1 MAKYLLT
8 PAVSLN
14 VTRDIPVYTID
25 DVALSTPIK
34 AFDVVT
40 LAEAFTLAKKNIFS
54 AHRHDY
60 YEVFWI
66 TQGSGTISI
75 DFIDYEICPATLCF
89 LSPGQVHAWAIAEP
103 IVGYL
108 LSFTGEFFLRGVQ
121 NPNELAE
128 MPLFYTLGDAPV
140 IRLNNQQAQTFG
152 NLTHKIEQE
161 YLESFLDKDAMLRCY
176 LHIFLIE
183 AKRLYSPNTT
193 THQFEAGFLLTKKL
207 LALIEIHYLTSLSVA
222 EYADLLHVTANH
234 LNETIKRTMN
244 KTAGEVIR
252 ARLLLE
258 AKRLLRFSDIAIS
271 EIAHQLNFE
280 DPSYF
285 SRFFKKYTRL
295 SPGDFRDL
303 LKSSSQV
310 KA

>member
-1 MAKYLLT
+1 MIRERL
-8 PAVSLN
+8 
-14 VTRDIPVYTID
+14 PVYTIH
-25 DVALSTPIK
+25 DVALSTPAK
-34 AFDVVT
+34 AFEVIG
-40 LAEAFTLAKKNIFS
+40 LEEAFTLGKRNVFS

-66 TQGSGTISI
+66 TQGSGTIAI
-75 DFIDYEICPATLCF
+75 DFTDYEIRPATLCF
-89 LSPGQVHAWAIAEP
+89 LSPGQVHAWTIAEP

-108 LSFTGEFFLRGVQ
+108 LSFTGEFFLTGVQ
-121 NPNELAE
+121 DPNELAE
-128 MPLFYTLGDAPV
+128 MPLFYTLGDAPL
-140 IRLNNQQAQTFG
+140 IQLNDEQAETFH
-152 NLTHKIEQE
+152 NLVHKIEQE
-161 YLESFLDKDAMLRCY
+161 YQASFLERDAMLRCY
-176 LHIFLIE
+176 LRILLIE

-193 THQFEAGFLLTKKL
+193 LHQFEAGFLLTKKL
-207 LALIEIHYLTSLSVA
+207 LALIEVHYLTTLSVA

-258 AKRLLRFSDIAIS
+258 AKRLLRYSDIAIS
-271 EIAHQLNFE
+271 EIAYHLNFE

-295 SPGDFRDL
+295 SPRDFRDL
-303 LKSSSQV
+303 LKSSPQFEP
-310 KA
+310 